1 MADILIKH
9 LKAKA
14 EEHSALATLLNQWGY
29 DEKIIPKALQTV
41 GNLFPHYSRHDES
54 HCKQILINIERL
66 LGDNIKLLTATD
78 TWLLLEAAYWHDIG
92 MVVPAD
98 ALKDALNNPAFETY
112 LDSIRNSPNHE
123 LHRFALTFDAKD
135 LTKCFS
141 GADTPLDAL
150 DKFRQLMAEWFRQ
163 SHATRSNAI
172 VQDPWATVGISS
184 PRTELIPARLFRL
197 LGNICQM
204 HGVPFSDL
212 ISNTKGLPF
221 REAGMAQEDCHPR
234 FVACLLRMGDL
245 LDMDDNRFCPVMQ
258 RIAGENRPHLS
269 KAHEHKHAAIRHL
282 RMDRERIEVSAECE
296 NIDGYIETF
305 KWFDWLK
312 QEMQDQMSHWQDI
325 VPSRELGLLPT
336 LGEISV
342 RLAGEYQ
349 LLKAGERPQFTVDT
363 AKAFELLQGSNLY
376 NTKFACI
383 RELLQ
388 NAIDATLLRIWLTK
402 RDVLPSWAFNQEN
415 YESFQKEFAD
425 WGVKVNLVETGVP
438 ASDDAGKSF
447 WRIHIK
453 DKGTGISRTDLAHMS
468 RVGGSQR
475 NTERQSL
482 IKSMPEWIKP
492 SGAFGIGLQSV
503 FMVTD
508 KITIITKS
516 IFTNEQLKI
525 TMHSPTGVNE
535 GMVTI
540 KTIPFDVSFDYGTEI
555 KFEVEIEN
563 SSKNWSLDRRKATQ
577 MHFISQF
584 DPVLNDYFPKD
595 AAELADRIINF
606 SQKSILPIE
615 GVLIDGYECNY
626 HFGKSKL
633 FDASRDQSLNY
644 IELNGHNIIFYYE
657 LNRSSFGPPNFHIS
671 FKGQPFKF
679 NAIKIPNIN
688 IELDLMSGK
697 ASEWLNASRDSIAS
711 DAKEKLGEL
720 ILEVLKIAVE
730 RDIEKN
736 EAIFKDPLFSLFLS
750 KMAIKYESHWRDF
763 AIKSNDAWLDLVE
776 IWGGNTFREYFEKN
790 EFFACFHSYR
800 YDYSKNFSSS
810 LIEIEDKDFIQILW
824 RAWGKESCNNISI
837 VDRKDIGLNE
847 VDEYISI
854 REFNLHFS
862 INLFYKFSKSEKNL
876 YTDRALARA
885 LIEGLDPMN
894 CSRYLLP
901 CRGEYWEELYL
912 KPETALRVEMLYPH
926 SIGLNCNY
934 LLLPFLYNGFKGSIE
949 CTNHQLDQICNFI
962 QPHLIKQLSLEEIK
976 KAYKNLI
983 EYIDGN
989 LMKKTGNSRHWTKLR
1004 QKKIE

>member
-123 LHRFALTFDAKD
+123 LHRFTLTFDAKD

-184 PRTELIPARLFRL
+184 PRTELIPARLYRL
-197 LGNICQM
+197 LGKICQM

-212 ISNTKGLPF
+212 ISNSKGLPF

-376 NTKFACI
+376 NSKFACI

-415 YESFQKEFAD
+415 YESFQKEFAN

-503 FMVTD
+503 FMVTN

-516 IFTNEQLKI
+516 IFTNEQLEI

-563 SSKNWSLDRRKATQ
+563 FSKKWSPIRSQKTQ

-595 AAELADRIINF
+595 AAELADRIIEF
-606 SQKSILPIE
+606 SQKSIL
-615 GVLIDGYECNY
+615 LIDGGLINSYGSNLN
-626 HFGKSKL
+626 FDKGNLSKT
-633 FDASRDQSLNY
+633 DDDESQNY
-644 IELNGHNIIFYYE
+644 IELDGHNLIFSYE
-657 LNRSSFGPPNFHIS
+657 LFRWGAASSVFYLH

-679 NAIKIPNIN
+679 RSINIPNISFN
-688 IELDLMSGK
+688 LNLISGK
-697 ASEWLNASRDSIAS
+697 ASEWLNASRDSVAS
-711 DAKEKLGEL
+711 EAEGKLGEL
-720 ILEVLKIAVE
+720 ILDALKIAVE
-730 RDIEKN
+730 RDIAKN
-736 EAIFKDPLFSLFLS
+736 EAILKKPLFSIFLN
-750 KMAIKYESHWRDF
+750 KMGIKYASHWRDH
-763 AIKSNDAWLDLVE
+763 AMKSNDAWLDLGE
-776 IWGGNTFREYFEKN
+776 MGRPTYREYFEKN
-790 EFFACFHSYR
+790 EFFAGYR
-800 YDYSKNFSSS
+800 TYRGKYPEKFSSS
-810 LIEIEDKDFIQILW
+810 LIEFEDAGFIQILW
-824 RAWGKESCNNISI
+824 KAWEKESGNNISI
-837 VDRKDIGLNE
+837 VDRKDVGLDE
-847 VDEYISI
+847 VDDYIQI
-854 REFNLHFS
+854 REFNSPFS

-885 LIEGLDPMN
+885 LIEGLDTMN

-962 QPHLIKQLSLEEIK
+962 QPYLIKQLSLEEIK

-1004 QKKIE
+1004 HKKIE